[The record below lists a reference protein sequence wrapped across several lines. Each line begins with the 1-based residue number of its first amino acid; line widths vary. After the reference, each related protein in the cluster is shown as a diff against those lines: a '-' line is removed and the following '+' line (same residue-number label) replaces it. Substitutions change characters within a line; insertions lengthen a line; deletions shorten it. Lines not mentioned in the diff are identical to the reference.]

1 MRVRRFDVFAAA
13 NFALWAT
20 MAWSIQRQRLAHFR
34 GGPALAEFFFYAS
47 VITVLLALTWVTLRR
62 FVWHPGLLAMI
73 EAWLLVAIG
82 AGIVAA
88 DGTRLYDCVLLS
100 IRVDK
105 YVHLGGSFVAALC
118 VGAIF
123 NAFGARPRRLEGTV
137 IVLVVLGGGAIWEI
151 LEYLVVRTFP
161 EAGVGA
167 YDNNMQD
174 LMANLAGGLLS
185 RAMPRRWRDALE
197 RVHAVSPRAHPETAT
212 DPGARGTGD
221 RLRGEAT

>member
-1 MRVRRFDVFAAA
+1 MRVRRFDVFAAV
-13 NFALWAT
+13 NFALWAWI
-20 MAWSIQRQRLAHFR
+20 AWSVQRQRLAYFR

-62 FVWHPGLLAMI
+62 FVWHPLLLALV
-73 EAWLLVAIG
+73 EAWLVVAIG

-105 YVHLGGSFVAALC
+105 YVHLSGSLVAALC
-118 VGAIF
+118 VGAIL
-123 NAFGARPRRLEGTV
+123 NAFGARPKRLAGTV

-151 LEYLVVRTFP
+151 VEYLVVRTFP

-174 LMANLAGGLLS
+174 LLANLAGGLLS
-185 RAMPRRWRDALE
+185 RTVPGRWREVLE
-197 RVHAVSPRAHPETAT
+197 RVHAVSPRAIAEAATA
-212 DPGARGTGD
+212 PD
-221 RLRGEAT
+221 RIGGEAT